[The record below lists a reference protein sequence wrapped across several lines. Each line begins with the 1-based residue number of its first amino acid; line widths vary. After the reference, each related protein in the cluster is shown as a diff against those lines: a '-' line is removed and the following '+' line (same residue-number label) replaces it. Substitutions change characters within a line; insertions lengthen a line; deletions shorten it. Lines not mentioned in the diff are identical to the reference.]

1 MDENAMGNI
10 IAALIGKDGDGLGGN
25 GGIWMIF
32 LLFILLIGGGGL
44 WGGNRGPAMPPN
56 VATQSDVTATAAW
69 QTTQTGLQG
78 VTDAIN
84 GVNQNLT
91 SLGYTTLTQANAIN
105 QNISQQGADSR
116 LQACENTHSITN
128 GIANLGYAVNNGQQN
143 IERSIDQVRFD
154 NAQQTCAITTNDT
167 ANTQKVLD
175 AICEL
180 KTSIKDAKIQ
190 EQAAQ
195 IASLQSQVANQAL
208 ASSIIS
214 TLQPNAKPAYLVS
227 SPYTSLNPCGCG
239 TTFA

>member
-10 IAALIGKDGDGLGGN
+10 IAALIGKDSDGFGGGN

-32 LLFILLIGGGGL
+32 LVFILLIGGGGF
-44 WGGNRGPAMPPN
+44 WGGNRGPVVPPN
-56 VATQSDVTATAAW
+56 VATQSDVTSTAAW
-69 QTTQTGLQG
+69 QVTQGSIRD

-91 SLGYTTLTQANAIN
+91 ALGYNTLNQANAIN

-116 LQACENTHSITN
+116 LQACQNTNSITN

-143 IERSIDQVRFD
+143 IERSIDQVRYE
-154 NAQQTCAITTNDT
+154 NAQQTCNITTTDT
-167 ANTQKVLD
+167 SNTQKVLD

-180 KTSIKDAKIQ
+180 KSSMQASRIQ

-195 IASLQSQVANQAL
+195 IANLQGQLANNAL
-208 ASSIIS
+208 ASSIINS
-214 TLQPNAKPAYLVS
+214 LQPTPRPSYIVS
-227 SPYTSLNPCGCG
+227 SPYASTSGCGC
-239 TTFA
+239 TAFA

>member
-10 IAALIGKDGDGLGGN
+10 IAALIGKDTDGLGGN

-32 LLFILLIGGGGL
+32 LLFILLIGGGGGF
-44 WGGNRGPAMPPN
+44 WGNNRGPAMPPN

-69 QTTQTGLQG
+69 QTTQGSLQN

-91 SLGYTTLTQANAIN
+91 ALGYNTLNQANAIN

-116 LQACENTHSITN
+116 LQACQNTNSITN

-143 IERSIDQVRFD
+143 IERSIDQVRYES
-154 NAQQTCAITTNDT
+154 AQQTCNITTTDNT
-167 ANTQKVLD
+167 NTQKVLD

-180 KTSIKDAKIQ
+180 KSSMQASKIQ

-195 IASLQSQVANQAL
+195 IAALQGQLANNAL
-208 ASSIIS
+208 ASNIIGS
-214 TLQPNAKPAYLVS
+214 LQPTPKPSYIVS
-227 SPYTSLNPCGCG
+227 SPYASSGCGC

>member
-10 IAALIGKDGDGLGGN
+10 IAALIGKDNDGLGGN

-32 LLFILLIGGGGL
+32 LLFILLIGGGGGF
-44 WGGNRGPAMPPN
+44 WGNNRGPAMPPN

-69 QTTQTGLQG
+69 QTTQGSLQN
-78 VTDAIN
+78 VTD
-84 GVNQNLT
+84 
-91 SLGYTTLTQANAIN
+91 AIN

-116 LQACENTHSITN
+116 LQACQNTNSITN

-143 IERSIDQVRFD
+143 IERSIDQVRYES
-154 NAQQTCAITTNDT
+154 AQQTCNITTTDNT
-167 ANTQKVLD
+167 NTQKVLD

-180 KTSIKDAKIQ
+180 KSSMQASKIQ

-195 IASLQSQVANQAL
+195 IAALQGQLANNAL
-208 ASSIIS
+208 ASNIIGS
-214 TLQPNAKPAYLVS
+214 LQPTPKPSYIVS
-227 SPYTSLNPCGCG
+227 SPYASSGCGC